1 MKTISKLISGIT
13 LALACTAASATVINF
28 DSLVAPGSYGP
39 TSGSGFTDSGF
50 VFSSNMD
57 AIDVSLTGSWWSSGV
72 GSGHSG
78 QFAALNNYGG
88 SMVMTQLGG
97 GIFSVQDLW
106 LNGWQGASVVAT
118 IEGVLGGVVIDT
130 YSLTFSQPW
139 TNAVL
144 NFAEVDTLRINSG
157 SIFLVDDIQVTVSNA
172 VPEPA
177 SAALLGLGLAGL
189 GLARRRRA

>member
-57 AIDVSLTGSWWSSGV
+57 VVDVSPTGGWWSSGV

-78 QFAALNNYGG
+78 KFAALNNFYGN
-88 SMVMTQLGG
+88 MVMTQAGG
-97 GIFSVQDLW
+97 GTFSVQDLW
-106 LNGWQGASVVAT
+106 LNGWQGALTYVT
-118 IEGVLGGVVIDT
+118 IEGLLNGAVTDS
-130 YSLTFSQPW
+130 YSLTFSSPW

-144 NFAEVDTLRINSG
+144 NFSAVDTLRINTNG
-157 SIFLVDDIQVTVSNA
+157 TFLVDDIQVNGSNA
-172 VPEPA
+172 IPEPA
-177 SAALLGLGLAGL
+177 TAALLGLGLAGL
-189 GLARRRRA
+189 GLARRRSV